1 MKHCKY
7 FFIVYAIAILS
18 SVGANAAT
26 TVTGLATPEYVKG
39 ALGSLNVT
47 TATGSGNVVT
57 DVTQENGKIKVTKG
71 TTLGSLATQ
80 SKVTDTYIDA
90 GAISQVK
97 INGLTGALSGKQ
109 ATLTTTNVKDS
120 GTGNVVTGVSAA
132 NGVVTVTKGSITSA
146 NNPTITIKQGGTSKG
161 SFTLNQS
168 GAATIELTDNNTTY
182 GIANANT
189 AGLVKSGND
198 ITVDSTTGV
207 VTVTHATK
215 ADTAT
220 SATSATTAGSATKA
234 EKDASGNVIT
244 STYATKSELTTGLSN
259 KQLKDNIV
267 NVTVSNGTD
276 GKQVVTYSKGDA
288 TSTDNYPSVKAANQ
302 IAAAA
307 AANATMEL
315 TGDVA
320 ALQQDLT
327 DLTQAVEDNKGAA
340 EDAIKALDS
349 SVTNANGAISTI
361 TITDGKITNV
371 TRKSVSTNDLAA
383 DAVTNAKL
391 ADNAVQSENIKDAA
405 VTPAKTSGVIGK
417 IPSGSATATTYAQIW
432 VQ

>member
-1 MKHCKY
+1 MKYCKY

-39 ALGSLNVT
+39 AINSLGDMAKKDNVT
-47 TATGSGNVVT
+47 NDDISGT
-57 DVTQENGKIKVTKG
+57 IEQGKIT
-71 TTLGSLATQ
+71 
-80 SKVTDTYIDA
+80 
-90 GAISQVK
+90 
-97 INGLTGALSGKQ
+97 GLTGALSGKQ

-146 NNPTITIKQGGTSKG
+146 NNPTITITQNGTTKG
-161 SFTLNQS
+161 TFTLNQS
-168 GAATIELTDNNTTY
+168 GAATIALTDNNTTY

-215 ADTAT
+215 ATQ
-220 SATSATTAGSATKA
+220 
-234 EKDASGNVIT
+234 DASGNVIT
-244 STYATKSELTTGLSN
+244 STYLNEKTKTVKTAAEVTDASMKLTD
-259 KQLKDNIV
+259 K
-267 NVTVSNGTD
+267 
-276 GKQVVTYSKGDA
+276 
-288 TSTDNYPSVKAANQ
+288 YPSMAAARQ
-302 IAAAA
+302 IAASVSSEALMNLVTEDGA
-307 AANATMEL
+307 GVVKSIVRDE
-315 TGDVA
+315 TGDFVVEKDYVTSD
-320 ALQQDLT
+320 DL
-327 DLTQAVEDNKGAA
+327 ASN
-340 EDAIKALDS
+340 
-349 SVTNANGAISTI
+349 SVTTV
-361 TITDGKITNV
+361 KITNLNV
-371 TRKSVSTNDLAA
+371 TTDKLAA

-391 ADNAVQSENIKDAA
+391 ADNAVQSENIKDGEVKEADLAPGA
-405 VTPAKTSGVIGK
+405 VTPAKTSGVVGY

>member
-57 DVTQENGKIKVTKG
+57 AVTQTDGKI
-71 TTLGSLATQ
+71 A
-80 SKVTDTYIDA
+80 
-90 GAISQVK
+90 
-97 INGLTGALSGKQ
+97 
-109 ATLTTTNVKDS
+109 
-120 GTGNVVTGVSAA
+120 
-132 NGVVTVTKGSITSA
+132 VTKGSITSA
-146 NNPTITIKQGGTSKG
+146 NNPTITITQNGTTKG
-161 SFTLNQS
+161 TFTLNQS
-168 GAATIELTDNNTTY
+168 GAATIALTDNNTTY
-182 GIANANT
+182 NIATSET

-198 ITVDSTTGV
+198 ITVNSTTGA
-207 VTVTHATK
+207 VTVNHAAK

-234 EKDASGNVIT
+234 TQDASGNVIT

-259 KQLKDNIV
+259 KQTTGNLVHAVADMTEGNRE
-267 NVTVSNGTD
+267 
-276 GKQVVTYSKGDA
+276 
-288 TSTDNYPSVKAANQ
+288 STTMYPSMKVAQQ
-302 IAAAA
+302 IA
-307 AANATMEL
+307 MEVTSGDISGL
-315 TGDVA
+315 QGDVEG
-320 ALQQDLT
+320 LQTEL
-327 DLTQAVEDNKGAA
+327 DNLKGTVDANKTAA
-340 EDAIKALDS
+340 ENAIKALDS

-371 TRKSVSTNDLAA
+371 TRKSVSANDLAT
-383 DAVTNAKL
+383 DAVIEAK
-391 ADNAVQSENIKDAA
+391 IKDGA
-405 VTPAKTSGVIGK
+405 VTPAKTSGVVGY

>member
-57 DVTQENGKIKVTKG
+57 AVTQTDGKI
-71 TTLGSLATQ
+71 A
-80 SKVTDTYIDA
+80 
-90 GAISQVK
+90 
-97 INGLTGALSGKQ
+97 
-109 ATLTTTNVKDS
+109 
-120 GTGNVVTGVSAA
+120 
-132 NGVVTVTKGSITSA
+132 VTKGSITSA
-146 NNPTITIKQGGTSKG
+146 NNPTITITQNGTIKG
-161 SFTLNQS
+161 TFTLNQS
-168 GAATIELTDNNTTY
+168 GAATIPLTDTTY
-182 GIANANT
+182 NIATDKT
-189 AGLVKSGND
+189 AGLVKSAGD
-198 ITVDSTTGV
+198 IAVNSTTGA
-207 VTVTHATK
+207 VTVNHAAK

-371 TRKSVSTNDLAA
+371 TRKSVSVNDLAA

-391 ADNAVQSENIKDAA
+391 ADNAVQSENIKDGEVKEADLAPGA
-405 VTPAKTSGVIGK
+405 VTPAKTNGVIGK

>member
-7 FFIVYAIAILS
+7 FFIVYAIAILFS
-18 SVGANAAT
+18 GGANAADI
-26 TVTGLATPEYVKG
+26 TGLATTNYVKTAINKLPAVARSG
-39 ALGSLNVT
+39 SYDDLSNKPTIPAAQVNSDWNATSGKAQILNKPTLGTMAAKDNVT
-47 TATGSGNVVT
+47 NADISGTIDQDKITGL
-57 DVTQENGKIKVTKG
+57 EI
-71 TTLGSLATQ
+71 
-80 SKVTDTYIDA
+80 
-90 GAISQVK
+90 
-97 INGLTGALSGKQ
+97 ALSGKQ
-109 ATLTTTNVKDS
+109 ATLTSTNVKGD
-120 GTGNVVTGVSAA
+120 GTTGNVVTGVSAA
-132 NGVVTVTKGSITSA
+132 NGVVTVSKGSITSA
-146 NNPTITIKQGGTSKG
+146 NNAEITIKQNGTKKG

-234 EKDASGNVIT
+234 EKDALGNVIT
-244 STYATKSELTTGLSN
+244 STYATKSELTN

-267 NVTVSNGTD
+267 NVTVSDGTD

-315 TGDVA
+315 TSDVA
-320 ALQQDLT
+320 TLQGDLT
-327 DLTQAVEDNKGAA
+327 ALTQTVENNKGAA
-340 EDAIKALDS
+340 DNAIKALDS
-349 SVTNANGAISTI
+349 SVANANGAISTI

-371 TRKSVSTNDLAA
+371 TRKSVDTADLAA
-383 DAVTNAKL
+383 G
-391 ADNAVQSENIKDAA
+391 A
-405 VTPAKTSGVIGK
+405 VTPVKTSGVIGY
-417 IPSGSATATTYAQIW
+417 IPSGSATSTSYAQIW